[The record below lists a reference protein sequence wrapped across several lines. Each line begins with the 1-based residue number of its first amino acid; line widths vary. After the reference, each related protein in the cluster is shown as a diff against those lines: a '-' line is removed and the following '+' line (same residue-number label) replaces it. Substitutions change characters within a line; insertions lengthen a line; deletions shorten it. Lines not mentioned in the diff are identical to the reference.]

1 MAVKEQPLK
10 LDVSLDITAPVELVF
25 HAFFDA
31 PALSAWHNTSRSI
44 AIPRLLG
51 PYVLEWLPSAER
63 DEVLGRM
70 GGVFRATVMHIEPND
85 HVFLA
90 DAFWLPPDAG
100 PLGPLSVQM
109 TFTSSATPDGRAS
122 TLVRVV
128 MTGFDDGVR
137 WKRYLG
143 LATTQWQTAL
153 GILKMLLEK

>member
-1 MAVKEQPLK
+1 MAAKEQPLK

-31 PALSAWHNTSRSI
+31 PALGAWHNTSRSN

-51 PYVLEWLPSAER
+51 PYVLEWQPSAER

-90 DAFWLPPDAG
+90 DAFWLPPDGG

-128 MTGFDDGVR
+128 MTGFDDGMR

-143 LATTQWQTAL
+143 LATTQWQKAL
-153 GILKMLLEK
+153 GVLKLLLER